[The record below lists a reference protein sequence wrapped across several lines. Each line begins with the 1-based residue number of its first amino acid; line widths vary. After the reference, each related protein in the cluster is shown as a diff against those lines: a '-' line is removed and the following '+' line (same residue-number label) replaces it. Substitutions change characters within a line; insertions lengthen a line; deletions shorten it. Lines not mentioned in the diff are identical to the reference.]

1 MSKLDTAELAVSWQ
15 KLATRTPPDVRAYVQ
30 QLSLDHDDSL
40 ATFFYE
46 QMLSTASA
54 QVFLT
59 HKQVQTRLHQSLK
72 QWLVEM
78 FSAHLQDSML
88 AVVMKQIKVGEI
100 HARIHIPVYLV
111 LRGARFLKQAYAD
124 LLDASPLSFD
134 DRIIAMRYVASFID
148 MGMEI
153 MSYAYGQSKD
163 RLARAEESYRLFAVV
178 QDATVEHGKQRAAIL
193 DWENVFIFQV
203 AVQQGTKV
211 LPRITS
217 SDFGLWFRH
226 KGAYA
231 FEGSTEAQ
239 SIYHA
244 MSKIDNELIPLLE
257 QVEPAHETTVQALC
271 QLREL
276 TRSIALELNSLFERH
291 NELESGRDVLTRLLS
306 RKYLPVVLNKEIA
319 YAQKRAKSFA
329 LIGIDIDY
337 FKEVNDSYGH
347 EAGDKVLQ
355 QFAELLMAH
364 TRSGDYVFRLGGEEF
379 LLVLV
384 DVDEDGVWRI
394 AKKLKQALGAESFH
408 LPQNLHIS
416 VTASFGMT
424 MFDGH
429 PDYQHILRRVDA
441 VLYKA
446 KSAGRNCIVFEQ

>member
-1 MSKLDTAELAVSWQ
+1 MPKLDTAELAVSWQ
-15 KLATRTPPDVRAYVQ
+15 KLVAHTPSEVRAYVQ
-30 QLSLDHDDSL
+30 QLSIDHDNSL
-40 ATFFYE
+40 ASFFYE
-46 QMLSTASA
+46 HMLSLTTA
-54 QVFLT
+54 QVFLS

-72 QWLVEM
+72 EWLVEL
-78 FSAHLQDSML
+78 FSAHQSDSMQAL
-88 AVVMKQIKVGEI
+88 VMKQIKVGEV

-111 LRGARFLKQAYAD
+111 LRGARFLKLGYAD
-124 LLDASPLSFD
+124 LLKLSPLSLEQ
-134 DRIIAMRYVASFID
+134 RVLAMNYIASFID
-148 MGMEI
+148 IGMEI

-178 QDATVEHGKQRAAIL
+178 QDATVEHGRQRAAIL
-193 DWENVFIFQV
+193 DWENMFIFEV
-203 AVQQGTKV
+203 AVQQGSHV
-211 LPRITS
+211 LPKIKS
-217 SDFGLWFRH
+217 SEFGLWFRH

-239 SIYHA
+239 NIFHY
-244 MSKIDNELIPLLE
+244 MSKIDDELIPVFELGDR
-257 QVEPAHETTVQALC
+257 AHESTVQTLC
-271 QLREL
+271 KLREY
-276 TRSIALELNSLFERH
+276 TRAISLELNSLFERH
-291 NELESGRDVLTRLLS
+291 NELESGRDVLTRLLG

-329 LIGIDIDY
+329 LIGLDIDY
-337 FKEVNDSYGH
+337 FKEVNDNYGH

-379 LLVLV
+379 LLILV
-384 DVDEDGVWRI
+384 DVDEDGAWRI
-394 AKKLKQALGAESFH
+394 AKKLKQALSAESFH
-408 LPQNLHIS
+408 LPQKEHIS
-416 VTASFGMT
+416 VTASFGIT
-424 MFDGH
+424 LFDGH